1 MFFWAE
7 AVLTAV
13 YLSNVSPTYAVGYK
27 TPHESW
33 FGTKPSIHHL
43 RVFGCVAYTQ
53 LLAQKIR
60 NFDKKEKKRVFVGYS
75 L

>member
-13 YLSNVSPTYAVGYK
+13 YLSNVSPTYVVGYK

-43 RVFGCVAYTQ
+43 RVFGCVAYT
-53 LLAQKIR
+53 
-60 NFDKKEKKRVFVGYS
+60 
-75 L
+75 